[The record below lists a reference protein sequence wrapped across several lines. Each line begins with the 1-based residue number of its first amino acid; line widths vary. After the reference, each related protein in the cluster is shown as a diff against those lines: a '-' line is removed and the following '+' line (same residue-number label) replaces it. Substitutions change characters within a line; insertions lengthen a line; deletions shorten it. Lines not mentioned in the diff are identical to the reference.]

1 MRDLDIDLA
10 RCFVAVSDTRS
21 FTGASKRLCRSQS
34 AVSTRVQRLEELL
47 GVELFTRSSR
57 QVALTAAGE
66 QFLNY
71 AIGLLRLNDE
81 AMGIVGRSRLE
92 GHLRLGIVEYLVP
105 HRLPEL
111 LARIRLLLPKVELS
125 VRVALSETLLYAFDA
140 GELDVVVV
148 KEQDGRGSPRLFRE
162 ERMLW
167 VADHH
172 SDAPPPLV
180 NLCLMSAPCT
190 FRTAAISALNSIG
203 IQWREVLTLS
213 GVVGV
218 QSCIN
223 EGLGV
228 SVLCES
234 AMADGLVALPQ
245 NDAAWPILPMIRL
258 VTYERS
264 PSPVSLAL
272 IDLLK
277 EQLTHRC

>member
-1 MRDLDIDLA
+1 M
-10 RCFVAVSDTRS
+10 RS

-34 AVSTRVQRLEELL
+34 AISTRVQRLEELL

-71 AIGLLRLNDE
+71 AMGLLRLNDE
-81 AMGIVGRSRLE
+81 AMGMLGRSSLE
-92 GHLRLGIVEYLVP
+92 GQLRLGIVEYLVP

-111 LARIRLLLPKVELS
+111 LARIRRLMPRVELS
-125 VRVALSETLLYAFDA
+125 VRVALSEALLQAFDA

-148 KEQDGRGSPRLFRE
+148 KEQEGRGSPRLFRE
-162 ERMLW
+162 EKMLW
-167 VADHH
+167 VADQHLGEP
-172 SDAPPPLV
+172 SPVV
-180 NLCLMSAPCT
+180 NLCLLIAPCT
-190 FRTAAISALNSIG
+190 FRTAAISALNSSG
-203 IQWREVLTLS
+203 IQWREALTLS
-213 GVVGV
+213 SIVGV
-218 QSCIN
+218 QSCVS

-234 AMADGLVALPQ
+234 ALAAGLVPLPQ
-245 NDAAWPILPMIRL
+245 SHAAWPMLPTIRL

-264 PSPVSLAL
+264 PNPVSRAL

-277 EQLTHRC
+277 E

>member
-1 MRDLDIDLA
+1 MKDLDIDLI
-10 RCFVAVSDTRS
+10 RCFVAVSDAQS

-47 GVELFTRSSR
+47 GVELFSRNSR

-81 AMGIVGRSRLE
+81 AVGMVGRSSLE

-111 LARIRLLLPKVELS
+111 VARIHRLFPRVELS
-125 VRVALSETLLYAFDA
+125 VRVALSEALLHAFDG

-148 KEQDGRGSPRLFRE
+148 KEQEGRGSPRLFRE
-162 ERMLW
+162 EKMLW
-167 VADHH
+167 VANQHLER
-172 SDAPPPLV
+172 PPPSV
-180 NLCLMSAPCT
+180 HLCLLPAPCA
-190 FRTAAISALNSIG
+190 FRTAAISALNSSG
-203 IQWREVLTLS
+203 IQWREAVTLS

-234 AMADGLVALPQ
+234 ALAHGLLALPQ
-245 NDAAWPILPMIRL
+245 NNAAWPILPTIRL

-264 PSPVSLAL
+264 PNPLSRAL

-277 EQLTHRC
+277 T

>member
-1 MRDLDIDLA
+1 MRDLDIDLI
-10 RCFVAVSDTRS
+10 RCFVAVSDAQS

-47 GVELFTRSSR
+47 GVELFTRNSR
-57 QVALTAAGE
+57 QVRLTAAGE

-81 AMGIVGRSRLE
+81 AVGMLGRGNLE
-92 GHLRLGIVEYLVP
+92 GRLRLGIVEYLVP

-111 LARIRLLLPKVELS
+111 LARIRRLLPRLELS
-125 VRVALSETLLYAFDA
+125 VKVALSEALLHAFDA

-148 KEQDGRGSPRLFRE
+148 KDQEGRGSPQLFRE
-162 ERMLW
+162 EKLLW
-167 VADHH
+167 VANQLFER
-172 SDAPPPLV
+172 PPPLV
-180 NLCLMSAPCT
+180 QLCLLPAPCA
-190 FRTAAISALNSIG
+190 FRTAAIAALSSSTA
-203 IQWREVLTLS
+203 QWREALTLS
-213 GVVGV
+213 SVVGV
-218 QSCIN
+218 QSCIK

-234 AMADGLVALPQ
+234 ALDDGLIALPQ
-245 NDAAWPILPMIRL
+245 GNAAWPVLLGIRL

-264 PSPVSLAL
+264 PNALSRAL

-277 EQLTHRC
+277 E